1 LPGVPPL
8 SEVMDYRE
16 RAAKCV
22 ELAAQ
27 ISDPICKAAFL
38 EMARSWAHLAEQADK
53 NSALDLTYETPSAS
67 ARGRGT
73 RA

>member
-1 LPGVPPL
+1 M

-27 ISDPICKAAFL
+27 ISDPICKAAFP
-38 EMARSWAHLAEQADK
+38 EMARSWAHLADQADK
-53 NSALDLTYETPSAS
+53 NSTLDLTYETPSAS
-67 ARGRGT
+67 APDRGA

>member
-1 LPGVPPL
+1 
-8 SEVMDYRE
+8 MHYRE

-53 NSALDLTYETPSAS
+53 NSTLDLTYETPPAS
-67 ARGRGT
+67 GSGRG
-73 RA
+73 ALS